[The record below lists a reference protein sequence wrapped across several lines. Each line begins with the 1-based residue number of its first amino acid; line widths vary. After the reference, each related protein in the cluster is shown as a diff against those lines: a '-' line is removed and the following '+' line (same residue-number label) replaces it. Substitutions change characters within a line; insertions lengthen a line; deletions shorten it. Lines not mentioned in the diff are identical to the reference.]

1 MKSRL
6 ILEFVSSQFIA
17 TTVGVIDP
25 CSIVYCNAVLRS
37 TTSTSFNLLLVTVFS
52 A

>member
-1 MKSRL
+1 MKSIL

-17 TTVGVIDP
+17 TAVGVIDQ
-25 CSIVYCNAVLRS
+25 CSIVHCNAVLRITAS
-37 TTSTSFNLLLVTVFS
+37 ISLNLLLDTVFS

>member
-1 MKSRL
+1 MKYIL

-17 TTVGVIDP
+17 TAVSVIDQ

-37 TTSTSFNLLLVTVFS
+37 LSSTSLNLLLVIVFF

>member
-6 ILEFVSSQFIA
+6 ILEFISSQFIA
-17 TTVGVIDP
+17 TAVGVIYQ
-25 CSIVYCNAVLRS
+25 CFIVYCNEVLRS
-37 TTSTSFNLLLVTVFS
+37 VASTSLNILLVTVFS